1 MYDANIQRA
10 PIGFA
15 IIKGIATAKPD
26 P

>member
-10 PIGFA
+10 PIGLA